1 MKILFIFLLSAV
13 IIKADDHQQ
22 EEAMRMSGRLFV
34 ISGPSGA
41 GLNEI
46 VATVIDS
53 RSDIGHVVPVTAR
66 KMKAGEVNG
75 ENFWFFE
82 LEQWEEMKAS
92 GDMLECTE
100 FAGNDYGTSRH
111 LVKEQLDAGKNV
123 VLVLETERAAML
135 NRNMPEAVCVYMEPS
150 DPVILKGIY
159 EKSARNSVEV
169 DVRMRHADE
178 QRRISLFCDKRI
190 FTDDPQ
196 KAEEELNALI
206 DG

>member
-1 MKILFIFLLSAV
+1 MN
-13 IIKADDHQQ
+13 
-22 EEAMRMSGRLFV
+22 GRLLV
-34 ISGPSGA
+34 ISGPSGS
-41 GLNEI
+41 GMNEI
-46 VATVIDS
+46 AGSVIDS
-53 RSDIGHVVPVTAR
+53 RSDIGRVVPVTAR

-100 FAGNDYGTSRH
+100 FAGNDYGTSKR
-111 LVKEQLDAGKNV
+111 LVEEQLYAGKNV
-123 VLVLETERAAML
+123 ILVLETERAAML
-135 NRNMPEAVCVYMEPS
+135 NRNMPEAVCIYMEPS
-150 DPVILKGIY
+150 DPVILRGIF
-159 EKSARNSVEV
+159 EKTARNSVEV

-190 FTDDPQ
+190 FTDDPDQ
-196 KAEEELNALI
+196 AAEELNALI

>member
-1 MKILFIFLLSAV
+1 MG
-13 IIKADDHQQ
+13 
-22 EEAMRMSGRLFV
+22 MNGRLFV

-41 GLNEI
+41 GMNGI
-46 VATVIDS
+46 VGSVIDS
-53 RSDIGHVVPVTAR
+53 RSDIGRVVPVTAR

-75 ENFWFFE
+75 ESFCFFE
-82 LEQWEEMKAS
+82 LEQWEEMKSS

-100 FAGNDYGTSRH
+100 FAGNDYGTSRR
-111 LVKEQLDAGKNV
+111 LVKEQLEAGKNV

-135 NRNMPEAVCVYMEPS
+135 NRNMPEAICVYMEPS

-159 EKSARNSVEV
+159 EKSARSSVEV

-178 QRRISLFCDKRI
+178 QRRISLFCDRRI
-190 FTDDPQ
+190 FTDDPEQ
-196 KAEEELNALI
+196 AAAELNALI